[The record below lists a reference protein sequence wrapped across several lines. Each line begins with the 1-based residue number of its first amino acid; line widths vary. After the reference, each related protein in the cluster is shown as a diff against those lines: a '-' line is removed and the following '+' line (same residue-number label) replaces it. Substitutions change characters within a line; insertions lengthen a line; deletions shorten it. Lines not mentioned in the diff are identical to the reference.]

1 MNDMRERRNFD
12 EMPADST
19 RPNEIPATPTQNNG
33 PGWAIPMI
41 VGAVVLVAGLMIFN
55 AAGPDRTQT
64 AGVDTPTTTQSTTQ
78 PRPAPVPQKDEFAAP
93 VATPA
98 PQKSNP
104 AGTR

>member
-1 MNDMRERRNFD
+1 MDENRERRNFD
-12 EMPADST
+12 EMPVLPT
-19 RPNEIPATPTQNNG
+19 RDEG

-64 AGVDTPTTTQSTTQ
+64 AGVNNNPPATTQSPSAGTPQ
-78 PRPAPVPQKDEFAAP
+78 PSPNAQ
-93 VATPA
+93 A

-104 AGTR
+104 AGTQ

>member
-1 MNDMRERRNFD
+1 MNEPRERRNFD
-12 EMPADST
+12 EMPVDST
-19 RPNEIPATPTQNNG
+19 RPGEIPATPTQNNG

-64 AGVDTPTTTQSTTQ
+64 AGVNSPTTTQPTTQ
-78 PRPAPVPQKDEFAAP
+78 SQPATPPLKDDSSAP
-93 VATPA
+93 PATPA

-104 AGTR
+104 AGTQ